1 MGRGM
6 ELPRNRRALIIDDTE
21 SIHRDFEKV
30 LAPKTRTTSGLA
42 DLEDDLFGP
51 SDEKPVKKDDV
62 GFELAFARQG
72 LEGIALAQ
80 QALDSGNPF
89 AAAFVDVRMP
99 PGLDG
104 IETIIRLW
112 QVDPRLEIVICT
124 AYSDYT
130 WAQML
135 ERLARA
141 EQFLVLNKPFEGT
154 AVKQLA
160 LGLTEKW
167 NLARAAERTNAALE
181 AVVNERTSQLRD
193 EMERRIEVERR
204 LRHAQR
210 LEALGRLVAGVA
222 HEVNNPLSFVLSNL
236 DHLKVELEG
245 LAVNIGERG
254 RELSEVAEDAR
265 TGGRRIQQI
274 VKDLKSFAK
283 AEPHHQEQVEL
294 KGTFD
299 FAERMA
305 RFSFPPALTV
315 SRHFDA
321 AIPMLTTNSGQL
333 AQVFI
338 NLVVNAAQA
347 MTAVPEA
354 RQRLEVTAR
363 PFETDKVMIE
373 ITDQGVGIRP
383 EDLPRVFDPFFSG
396 KGLGGGG
403 GTGLGLS
410 ICHGI
415 VQALGGEL
423 KLRSQ
428 VGVGTTATLV
438 LPMNRAP
445 SEPVRTSV
453 KSSPSQLSAP

>member
-1 MGRGM
+1 M
-6 ELPRNRRALIIDDTE
+6 RNRRALIIDDTE

-30 LAPKTRTTSGLA
+30 LAPKRAATNGLA
-42 DLEDDLFGP
+42 DLEADLFGP
-51 SDEKPVKKDDV
+51 SEAEPAAKGDDV
-62 GFELAFARQG
+62 VFELAFARQG
-72 LEGIALAQ
+72 LDGIALAQ
-80 QALDSGNPF
+80 KALDEGSPF

-104 IETIIRLW
+104 IETIARLW

-167 NLARAAERTNAALE
+167 NLARAAERTTAALE
-181 AVVNERTSQLRD
+181 AVVNERTLQLRQ
-193 EMERRIEVERR
+193 EMERRSEVERR

-236 DHLKVELEG
+236 DHLKLELDD
-245 LAVNIGERG
+245 LAQTIGG
-254 RELSEVAEDAR
+254 RAHDLSSAADDAR
-265 TGGRRIQQI
+265 SGGRRIQQI

-283 AEPHHQEQVEL
+283 SDPQVQEQVDVERS
-294 KGTFD
+294 FE
-299 FAERMA
+299 FALRMA
-305 RFSFPPALTV
+305 RFSFPPDLAVDTRFEPGLPALN
-315 SRHFDA
+315 A
-321 AIPMLTTNSGQL
+321 NSGQL
-333 AQVFI
+333 SQVFI

-347 MTAVPEA
+347 MTSVPEA
-354 RQRLEVTAR
+354 RRKLEVTAR
-363 PFETDKVMIE
+363 PLEGDRVQIE
-373 ITDQGVGIRP
+373 ITDQGVGIRS
-383 EDLPRVFDPFFSG
+383 EDLPRVFDPFFSS

-415 VQALGGEL
+415 VQALGGEIS
-423 KLRSQ
+423 LRSQ
-428 VGVGTTATLV
+428 LGVGTTATMI
-438 LPMNRAP
+438 LPVNRP
-445 SEPVRTSV
+445 WRSEPSVQPV
-453 KSSPSQLSAP
+453 KSTPSQLAAS